1 MTNRIRALFAGDV
14 SIDLTMRCSH
24 VPAPDEKVHVN
35 AAVEAPGGVAANA
48 AVACALAGTAT
59 TLMIATGDDEPG
71 ERIVSKLQAYGV
83 TVDTSVRAG
92 PTCRV
97 VVLVEPHGEKRLLL
111 YPGVSMYPA
120 RKQIADMSLH
130 DVGWFHTAVYHI
142 PNAEAMVERCREQRI
157 PWSLDL
163 EPSTFP
169 GGIGTLSKLIDG
181 AAAVFCNLRAS
192 AAIGPDAAGQLLQMG
207 AASVVETMG
216 HDGARLRSTEGFY
229 HVPAP
234 RVAVIDTTG
243 AGDCFA
249 GWYVA
254 ERLQGESPEQALRT
268 AVEAAAMSCR
278 RLGAQSSYPSRAQ
291 LAEPAARHLICCSLA
306 QRD

>member
-1 MTNRIRALFAGDV
+1 MNNRIRALFAGDV

-71 ERIVSKLQAYGV
+71 ERIIGKLQAYGV
-83 TVDTSVRAG
+83 TVDASVRAG

-111 YPGVSMYPA
+111 YPGVSMYPEK
-120 RKQIADMSLH
+120 KQIADVSLH

-142 PNAEAMVERCREQRI
+142 PNAEAMVERCREQHI

-169 GGIGTLSKLIDG
+169 GGIGTLSKLVDG

-207 AASVVETMG
+207 AASVVETLG
-216 HDGARLRSTEGFY
+216 RDGARLCDTGGFY

-234 RVAVIDTTG
+234 RVTVIDTTG
-243 AGDCFA
+243 AGDCLA
-249 GWYVA
+249 GWFVA
-254 ERLQGESPEQALRT
+254 ERLQGASPEQALRT
-268 AVEAAAMSCR
+268 AVDAAALSCR
-278 RLGAQSSYPSRAQ
+278 RLGAQSSFPSRAQ
-291 LAEPAARHLICCSLA
+291 LAEPAARHLSSCPLA
-306 QRD
+306 E